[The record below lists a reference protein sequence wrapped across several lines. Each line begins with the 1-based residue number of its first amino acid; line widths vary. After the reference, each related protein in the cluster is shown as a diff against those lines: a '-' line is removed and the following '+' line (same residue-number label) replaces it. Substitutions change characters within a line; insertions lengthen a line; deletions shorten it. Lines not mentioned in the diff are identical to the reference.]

1 MDLKVM
7 VYQLTGFPQE
17 GASQRQ
23 LGQDRSGVPVHVH
36 RCLHAEGEGRAALR
50 WFLAIGFASYLV
62 PWHLIASNATTLKPE
77 QLHAG
82 SEESLRL
89 IPPEQSV
96 KKVTLLAMMS
106 RSEGTGSQPAAPCMS
121 RSGRFNT
128 TQGIGGAVYL
138 QAGAIRG
145 RGRSKASAL

>member
-17 GASQRQ
+17 GASQSAGARQ
-23 LGQDRSGVPVHVH
+23 ERSTCACPQVSSRRRRRPSCTSLAPCHW
-36 RCLHAEGEGRAALR
+36 LR
-50 WFLAIGFASYLV
+50 ELPG
-62 PWHLIASNATTLKPE
+62 PWHLIASKATTLKPE

-82 SEESLRL
+82 SEENLRL

-106 RSEGTGSQPAAPCMS
+106 RSEGTRSQPAAPCMS